1 MHEVLLPLGYNYIV
15 SSKEIDFVVKKKKIS
30 VLLANSLNNSLLIS

>member
-1 MHEVLLPLGYNYIV
+1 MREVLLPLGYNYIV
-15 SSKEIDFVVKKKKIS
+15 SSKEIDFVVKKIS